1 MKRADPKRAPA
12 GRSLLTACRRATRG
26 KSRRQIFPDS
36 IRAGR
41 GAQGSYLLSPKSLDR
56 EKGLVIFVPAH
67 PNMGPLMIAKTTRY
81 ALWVL
86 VALAKSPEDGGYL
99 RAHEL
104 ARRLGIPGPYL
115 SKVLYTLS
123 QNGLVES
130 VRGRT
135 GGYRLRRRP
144 ERVTVKSLVGIFE
157 PEALTHVCIIG
168 NPECPGASCRRHR
181 NWQGVQETFLS
192 AMEETTIAD
201 IS

>member
-1 MKRADPKRAPA
+1 VISVPEYPN
-12 GRSLLTACRRATRG
+12 
-26 KSRRQIFPDS
+26 
-36 IRAGR
+36 IR
-41 GAQGSYLLSPKSLDR
+41 P
-56 EKGLVIFVPAH
+56 
-67 PNMGPLMIAKTTRY
+67 MMIAKTTRY

-86 VALAKSPEDGGYL
+86 VALAKSPDGGGYM
-99 RAHEL
+99 RAHWL

-144 ERVTVKSLVGIFE
+144 ERITVKSLIEIFE
-157 PEALTHVCIIG
+157 PEVLTHVCVIG
-168 NPECPGASCRRHR
+168 NPECPGVSCRRHR